1 MTSRI
6 FAPNRFVAAASATV
20 LVAISASFVSS
31 SARLERDPFRTEVRM
46 AQWHGGTGSIC
57 PNNPD
62 ASDPR
67 APVCLRA

>member
-1 MTSRI
+1 MNSRI
-6 FAPNRFVAAASATV
+6 FALSHSAAATRATV
-20 LVAISASFVSS
+20 MAVSACALLSS
-31 SARLERDPFRTEVRM
+31 SVPFEHDPFRTEVRV

-67 APVCLRA
+67 APVCLRV